1 MALNSEKYYPLG
13 KGKFLYL
20 PGELQNEGH
29 EEYELLSW

>member
-13 KGKFLYL
+13 SGKFSHL
-20 PGELQNEGH
+20 PGELQNESY